1 MKKFLTLLLAVVM
14 IVACTAALASCGDSV
29 KGVKVIEVKLTEEE
43 YAFAVQKGDTE
54 LLGKLN
60 TFMAEIKSN
69 GKFDEIVNKYFGDGT
84 PTAVTSAAEM
94 KTDGSQLI
102 VATNAAFAPFEYKEG
117 VNFYGVDMEIMA
129 AFAEYLGKELYINDM
144 NFDAVC
150 LSVSAQGGTY
160 EDENGATVAVTGGI
174 CDIAAAGLTVSE
186 TRMEILDF
194 CTPYYD
200 ASQMLIV
207 AENDTTFDECKTVE
221 DVEKILKGFGTDVKV
236 GVQTGT
242 TGELYCKGDADWG
255 FDGFGFTTTG
265 YNTGALAVQNI
276 LNGNVSYVVIDEGP
290 AKEIV
295 KKINAAN

>member
-1 MKKFLTLLLAVVM
+1 
-14 IVACTAALASCGDSV
+14 
-29 KGVKVIEVKLTEEE
+29 VIEVKLTEEE
-43 YAFAVQKGDTE
+43 YAFAVQKGNTD
-54 LLGKLN
+54 LLNKLN
-60 TFMAEIKSN
+60 TFMTEIKAN

-84 PTAVTSAAEM
+84 PTAVTSAASM

-117 VNFYGVDMEIMA
+117 VNYYGIDMEIMA

-265 YNTGALAVQNI
+265 YTNGALAVQDI
-276 LNGNVSYVVIDEGP
+276 LNGGCKYVIIDEGP
-290 AKEIV
+290 AKAIV
-295 KKINAAN
+295 EKMNAAN